1 MNIIKEKRG
10 LMNNKTRFVYHSSIK
25 QNLKKLSPNIS
36 THNENWIYATT
47 SIEMSAVFLSGKGG
61 DLTCQVG
68 REILTNKVFICER
81 FKDSFDY
88 RYDNF
93 SGSIYILSEDKFIKG
108 KTGWDEEVVCNEE
121 VEIIKEIKIN
131 DVKSYILNLIEE
143 ERIILVTYPNKIGRI
158 PNDDEDLVYRGI
170 VWTRQFGKDVL
181 VDFKKLHPNL
191 LSRIKKGLKSGKYLD
206 EKSND

>member
-1 MNIIKEKRG
+1 
-10 LMNNKTRFVYHSSIK
+10 MNNKTRFVYHSSIK
-25 QNLKKLSPNIS
+25 QNLKKLNPSIS
-36 THNENWIYATT
+36 THDENWIYATT
-47 SIEMSAVFLSGKGG
+47 SIEMSAVFLSGRGG

-68 REILTNKVFICER
+68 RDTLTNKVFICER
-81 FKDSFDY
+81 FKDSFNF

-93 SGSIYILSEDKFIKG
+93 SGSIYILPEDKFIKG

-131 DVKSYILNLIEE
+131 DVKSYILNLIEK
-143 ERIILVTYPNKIGRI
+143 ERIILVKYPNKIGQI

-181 VDFKKLHPNL
+181 DDFKKLHPNL
-191 LSRIKKGLKSGKYLD
+191 IIRIQKGLKNGKYLD
-206 EKSND
+206 ENSND